1 MSTAEAIDILIEE
14 FSLDPAEV
22 WGDIE
27 KEASS
32 RNITVDH
39 YLAEFWL

>member
-22 WGDIE
+22 WGDIV
-27 KEASS
+27 KEAALK
-32 RNITVDH
+32 NITVDH

>member
-27 KEASS
+27 KQAALH
-32 RNITVDH
+32 NVTVDY

>member
-1 MSTAEAIDILIEE
+1 MSTVEAIDILIEE
-14 FSLDPAEV
+14 FDLDPAEV

-27 KEASS
+27 EQASS

-39 YLAEFWL
+39 FLAEFWL

>member
-27 KEASS
+27 KEAALK
-32 RNITVDH
+32 NITVDH